1 MREVTGSDTE
11 AVETGHSA
19 FRFLIPTD
27 KVAQLNIPIWLY
39 EADPAGLVIAT
50 DGIRRLVC
58 YPCRGYASV

>member
-1 MREVTGSDTE
+1 MGSKSE
-11 AVETGHSA
+11 PVETGHSA

-27 KVAQLNIPIWLY
+27 KVAQLDIPTWIY

-58 YPCRGYASV
+58 YPCREYDSKP